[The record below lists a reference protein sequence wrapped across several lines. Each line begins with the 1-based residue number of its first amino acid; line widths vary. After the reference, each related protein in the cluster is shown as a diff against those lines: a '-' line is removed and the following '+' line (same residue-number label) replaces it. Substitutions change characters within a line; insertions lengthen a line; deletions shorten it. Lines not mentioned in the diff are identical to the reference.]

1 MKGSCIFLQ
10 LTLLLSLLESFAS
23 TSNPAVDGI
32 RSSGGV
38 EGTAEVQFARKNN
51 NLLDIY
57 WINLDRSTQRR
68 DFMNTVYDFYGLT
81 DASQRFSALT
91 PADIAIPEELESAPE
106 CNLLKESDTLKELGR
121 VNDLLPDPIVRSS
134 KSRRQKVLLTSHCAR
149 YSFNRKLLA
158 TTLSHLLIIYQ
169 AVHHHKSKKYALIME
184 DDLQP
189 AMEIDF
195 DRLIKSAPKDF
206 GMLQLVSSHS
216 ESVEEN
222 WNHYREKRL
231 RWRRRGHTDNNWCAG
246 AYIVHKERLRP
257 IISKLIRKVN
267 DQLYMARVI
276 AVGRNCSQLSC
287 CNPEVSIVPKLPC
300 VLAPRGYEAD
310 NFIFNMHYGHSYVSC
325 VPLFLSSAVGNRST
339 IHQEHVEVHTTAFE
353 RMKELIDYMV
363 HTDTGLLPN
372 YVNPARRLGA
382 AF

>member
-23 TSNPAVDGI
+23 TSNPAVDGS
-32 RSSGGV
+32 RNSGGV

-158 TTLSHLLIIYQ
+158 TTLSHLLTIYQ

-195 DRLIKSAPKDF
+195 ET
-206 GMLQLVSSHS
+206 H
-216 ESVEEN
+216 
-222 WNHYREKRL
+222 
-231 RWRRRGHTDNNWCAG
+231 
-246 AYIVHKERLRP
+246 
-257 IISKLIRKVN
+257 
-267 DQLYMARVI
+267 
-276 AVGRNCSQLSC
+276 
-287 CNPEVSIVPKLPC
+287 
-300 VLAPRGYEAD
+300 
-310 NFIFNMHYGHSYVSC
+310 
-325 VPLFLSSAVGNRST
+325 
-339 IHQEHVEVHTTAFE
+339 
-353 RMKELIDYMV
+353 
-363 HTDTGLLPN
+363 
-372 YVNPARRLGA
+372 
-382 AF
+382 